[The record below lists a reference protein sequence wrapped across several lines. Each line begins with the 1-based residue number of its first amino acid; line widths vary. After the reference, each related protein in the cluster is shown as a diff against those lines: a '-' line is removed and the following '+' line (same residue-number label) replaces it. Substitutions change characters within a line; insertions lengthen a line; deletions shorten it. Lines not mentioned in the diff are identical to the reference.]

1 MPWIGPEAALME
13 TAIMGTAT
21 DPGMGPTSRASTR
34 CTVKFARSYRGT
46 AASRGTE
53 TETEIEIEIEGTE
66 IGIEI
71 ATEGTGIEGTETE
84 IGTGKR

>member
-53 TETEIEIEIEGTE
+53 TETEIEGTE

>member
-21 DPGMGPTSRASTR
+21 DPGMGPTSRANTR

-53 TETEIEIEIEGTE
+53 TETEIEGTEIEGTE
-66 IGIEI
+66 I
-71 ATEGTGIEGTETE
+71 EGTGIEGTETE